1 MKKAGLLVIFSALI
15 CGTFAKD
22 TVPVLIWNSRQAQ
35 SGLPAVSALQYIDY
49 GTFQGKY
56 LQAFKPNNILLFE
69 QDALSIE
76 DLSSRPGKLHHVSQW
91 MENSHSLYLPNVV
104 DPTHLAHDLPS
115 QGYNVVV
122 LEPGSSTAGLQL
134 KQQEKNL
141 VIVKLP
147 STLTNPSRSHAI
159 QKADEVMESVI
170 SKIGEMEDFTI
181 IFTGR
186 TPSVKMQDE
195 FEQRVRIARS
205 LQAAPEKGL
214 RGFHNNDC
222 VLLYLYKNI
231 TFNFYTNE
239 TLDNSY
245 TISESEWLGNDTGE
259 CRPEAA
265 KLLMKYNTA
274 EYGKFQ
280 IQFNFLTLNS
290 EWMLEGVKTL
300 IDNKED
306 FFTLAKNDIGG
317 IPLGM
322 SYSCSEK
329 TYLKNNSTTKSIM
342 MVLDGF
348 QVQPFNSSQTK
359 FSGSWDCVGFFTVP
373 IWCALLVTLLLLFIL
388 FSGMYMLSDIK
399 TMDRFDDP
407 KGKPIMVATA
417 D

>member
-1 MKKAGLLVIFSALI
+1 MKKAGLLVIFSALF

-22 TVPVLIWNSRQAQ
+22 TVPVLIWNPRQKNKENYDFEWA
-35 SGLPAVSALQYIDY
+35 
-49 GTFQGKY
+49 KN
-56 LQAFKPNNILLFE
+56 LQALSQINILLFE

-76 DLSSRPGKLHHVSQW
+76 DLSSRPGKLHHVNQW

-147 STLTNPSRSHAI
+147 SHTHKIQSRSHAI

-186 TPSVKMQDE
+186 TPSVKLQDE

-205 LQAAPEKGL
+205 LQAVPERSP
-214 RGFHNNDC
+214 RGFHNYSC

-239 TLDNSY
+239 TLNNSY
-245 TISESEWLGNDTGE
+245 TISESSHLSDSGE
-259 CRPEAA
+259 CRPEAS
-265 KLLMKYNTA
+265 KLLMKYNTP
-274 EYGKFQ
+274 EYGKFN
-280 IQFNFLTLNS
+280 IQFSFKNLNN

-300 IDNKED
+300 MDTKED
-306 FFTLAKNDIGG
+306 IFTLVNNDIGG
-317 IPLGM
+317 IPIGM

-329 TYLKNNSTTKSIM
+329 TYLKNNSTSKSIV

-348 QVQPFNSSQTK
+348 QVQPFSSNQTK

-388 FSGMYMLSDIK
+388 FSGMYMLGDIK

-407 KGKPIMVATA
+407 KGKPIMVATT

>member
-1 MKKAGLLVIFSALI
+1 MEKSVLFLIFSALF
-15 CGTFAKD
+15 CGSFAKD
-22 TVPVLIWNSRQAQ
+22 TVPVLIWNPRQAQ
-35 SGLPAVSALQYIDY
+35 TGLPAVSALQYIDY

-56 LQAFKPNNILLFE
+56 LQSFKPTNILLFE

-76 DLSSRPGKLHHVSQW
+76 DLSSRPGELHHLNQW
-91 MENSHSLYLPNVV
+91 MESSHSLYLPNVV

-115 QGYNVVV
+115 QGYNMVV

-134 KQQEKNL
+134 KQKEKNL

-147 STLTNPSRSHAI
+147 STLTNPSRSHAL

-170 SKIGEMEDFTI
+170 SKVGEMLDFTI

-186 TPSVKMQDE
+186 APSVKLQDDE

-205 LQAAPEKGL
+205 LQAAPEL
-214 RGFHNNDC
+214 RKFHNNGC

-245 TISESEWLGNDTGE
+245 TISESEWLSDSGE

-280 IQFNFLTLNS
+280 IQFNFKNINN

-300 IDNKED
+300 MDDKLE
-306 FFTLAKNDIGG
+306 FFTMTKQDIEG

-322 SYSCSEK
+322 SYSCSERK
-329 TYLKNNSTTKSIM
+329 YLRSNSTAKSIV

-348 QVQPFNSSQTK
+348 QVQPFSTNQTR

-388 FSGMYMLSDIK
+388 FSGMYMLGDIK

-417 D
+417 E